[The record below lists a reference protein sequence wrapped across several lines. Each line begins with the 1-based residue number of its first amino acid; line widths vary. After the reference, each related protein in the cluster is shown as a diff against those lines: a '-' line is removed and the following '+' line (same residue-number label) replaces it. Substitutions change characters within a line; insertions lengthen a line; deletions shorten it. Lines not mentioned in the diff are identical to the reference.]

1 MKILR
6 YSLRF
11 NSLFSL
17 TTGLAL
23 AVQSGKIA
31 QLLDIQEIW
40 PFTVLGISLIL
51 FSMAVYYVSR
61 QKPIIS
67 LPVLIIIVLD
77 MIWVLASIP
86 LIIVNPFEITQ
97 IGNILVGVVAVIVFI
112 AALIQSIGLS
122 KVDKL

>member
-1 MKILR
+1 
-6 YSLRF
+6 
-11 NSLFSL
+11 
-17 TTGLAL
+17 
-23 AVQSGKIA
+23 
-31 QLLDIQEIW
+31 
-40 PFTVLGISLIL
+40 
-51 FSMAVYYVSR
+51 MAVYYVSR